1 MGEVSGNSSFDNSF
15 GERKKKEKKKKEN
28 GRANIILNRTGILVE
43 SFYLATNCSS
53 CRFLGVRSITT
64 WLVRVLIILIEILG
78 TVSFQNNET
87 FPG

>member
-1 MGEVSGNSSFDNSF
+1 MVIPRSITPS
-15 GERKKKEKKKKEN
+15 ERGKKKKEKKEN

-64 WLVRVLIILIEILG
+64 RG
-78 TVSFQNNET
+78 SFE
-87 FPG
+87 FLLF